1 MGRRKM
7 SAAAAPSRS
16 WSNVGGSVI
25 PGEIRGFFF
34 DACGGVTVKCWGS
47 GLACLCFYGNRF
59 DSGGQGERYEVEM

>member
-25 PGEIRGFFF
+25 PGEIRGLVLMRVV
-34 DACGGVTVKCWGS
+34 ALWIEAS
-47 GLACLCFYGNRF
+47 
-59 DSGGQGERYEVEM
+59 